1 MRKYSDL
8 IFEAANKTKLDIS
21 IQAAG
26 KYLTSNKRIEEF
38 FNASVI
44 VEHKTDGVKITAM
57 KIQSTGTL
65 DDWIIAYKG
74 NILYE
79 GEFEFAPVSNVK
91 KKSIGASQFSFV
103 VEHFKNIATT
113 AKKIPV
119 GTELFVEFLM
129 NKPTLSSDYT
139 RKHGMIL
146 IAHTKSSYKVKNG
159 LLLTKPGIF
168 DISHRD
174 EYAKMANLD
183 VPALLFKGRMGTL
196 KDFENGILNSKL
208 KGLFSERSNAMN
220 WNTVEILLDDVRELF
235 LDVESKYGGKEE
247 GVVIKYNDVI
257 LKFQQEYQLDQEA
270 RRQIKLKYQDENPEV
285 ETQYWNNVRLAA
297 MEITNE
303 IQVKPKS
310 ELKDL
315 VKELSQGLKSHKL
328 NFKHPKKDKTNIE
341 DDIQLTAKQILMR
354 KLKGNDNAL
363 IVGRFQP
370 LTKGHV
376 KMIKT
381 AYKERDDVYINIVKG
396 KKADTNKNPFG
407 LEIQEKML
415 KAVFPK
421 INIISGT
428 TGNLITMFNKIND
441 NINWVYCGTDRV
453 GSYKSQLKK
462 MPDVK
467 IREIE
472 RTDEDISATKVRES
486 LISNNQKEFEKLVPK
501 EIHNMFEEL
510 RNLIN

>member
-1 MRKYSDL
+1 MKKYSDL

-26 KYLTSNKRIEEF
+26 KFLTSNKRIEDF
-38 FNASVI
+38 FNADVI
-44 VEHKTDGVKITAM
+44 VEHKTDGVKITLM
-57 KIQSTGTL
+57 KIASNGTL

-79 GEFEFAPVSNVK
+79 GEFEFAPKTNVK

-103 VEHFKNIATT
+103 VEHFADIAKDT
-113 AKKIPV
+113 KKIPV

-129 NKPTLSSDYT
+129 NKPTLSSNYT

-183 VPALLFKGRMGTL
+183 VPALLFKGRMGTQ
-196 KDFENGILNSKL
+196 KDFESGILNVKL
-208 KGLFSERSNAMN
+208 KSLFNERSNAMN
-220 WNTVEILLDDVRELF
+220 WNTVEILLDDIRELF
-235 LDVESKYGGKEE
+235 LDVESRYGGKEE
-247 GVVIKYNDVI
+247 GVVIKYDNVI
-257 LKFQQEYQLDQEA
+257 LKFQQDYQLDQEA

-297 MEITNE
+297 MEITGE

-315 VKELSQGLKSHKL
+315 VKELSQGLKDYKL

-341 DDIQLTAKQILMR
+341 DDIQLTAKQIIMR
-354 KLKGNDNAL
+354 KLKGNNNAL
-363 IVGRFQP
+363 VLGKFRI
-370 LTKGHV
+370 LTKAHAGIIKEGLKKFDGVVVALISSKETKSTKELRRKMLELTFGDKIEIFEATSGNLMTLMNRTNENINWIMAGSDRV
-376 KMIKT
+376 K
-381 AYKERDDVYINIVKG
+381 AY
-396 KKADTNKNPFG
+396 
-407 LEIQEKML
+407 EKML
-415 KAVFPK
+415 ER
-421 INIISGT
+421 
-428 TGNLITMFNKIND
+428 NK
-441 NINWVYCGTDRV
+441 
-453 GSYKSQLKK
+453 
-462 MPDVK
+462 DVK
-467 IREIE
+467 VYEIP
-472 RTDEDISATKVRES
+472 RTDEDISASKVIADITNEAYFKK
-486 LISNNQKEFEKLVPK
+486 NTPK
-501 EIHNMFEEL
+501 EIHSLYNEILEVYKD
-510 RNLIN
+510 